1 MKNTRMMYLRQGNM
15 FKEFFVERRNQ
26 AVSASG
32 RPTNEFITTMESLKG
47 CLAEADP
54 KEVMNWQQL
63 QTPVTHTI
71 VQEGSPKA
79 KKNERLRLDN
89 RTFDINHKKIILENI
104 ISILE
109 DNIPLENKGSGMEN
123 LIKTQIALDKSNS
136 KLDVIMIVEPE
147 NHLCYTNLQQMLST
161 INSYSKDSQLIIT
174 THNSMIA
181 SRLDLRNIL
190 WIELIL

>member
-26 AVSASG
+26 PISSSG
-32 RPTNEFITTMESLKG
+32 RPTNSFMPTMESLKG

-89 RTFDINHKKIILENI
+89 RTFDIKAVDDCGGLGI
-104 ISILE
+104 
-109 DNIPLENKGSGMEN
+109 
-123 LIKTQIALDKSNS
+123 
-136 KLDVIMIVEPE
+136 
-147 NHLCYTNLQQMLST
+147 ST
-161 INSYSKDSQLIIT
+161 IYYVEERRDVNGY
-174 THNSMIA
+174 
-181 SRLDLRNIL
+181 
-190 WIELIL
+190 